1 MYLTLTP
8 MFGSWKINGQ
18 GDISPAGGSRA
29 PHGTWRWLRDWFHPP
44 APIHRQYRHVSNV
57 WRWCTSRRERI
68 NSFLF
73 EKCKIIN
80 LSSRYASVLIPIFLI
95 WGSSRPF
102 LQKGVTSR
110 HSKYCTLNLNCHTSS
125 KKHRLHICGYVAAG
139 KIREKEY
146 IIRQHCTLQSPSGR
160 PRPGMGIA
168 PRARAGWDM
177 MSS

>member
-57 WRWCTSRRERI
+57 WRWCTRRRERI

-125 KKHRLHICGYVAAG
+125 KNIACISADTWRRVKYEKRNTSSDSTAHYNRPLAG
-139 KIREKEY
+139 RGLAWE
-146 IIRQHCTLQSPSGR
+146 
-160 PRPGMGIA
+160 
-168 PRARAGWDM
+168 
-177 MSS
+177 